1 MIGIGK
7 WQVSVNMLI
16 FRGDIDIVIEDR
28 DGEYNID
35 FIFPDKLKGFKIDIY
50 EVNENGN
57 TLSGK
62 GKVDMGKGKFGE
74 VGATATFEGDTLT
87 GVLSIPMLKREIPL
101 KNGHRIG

>member
-16 FRGDIDIVIEDR
+16 FKGDIDIVIENT
-28 DGEYNID
+28 DGDYKINFNLPEKFN
-35 FIFPDKLKGFKIDIY
+35 GFKIAIT
-50 EVNENGN
+50 EVTENGN

-62 GKVDMGKGKFGE
+62 GSVDMGKGKKIE
-74 VGATATFEGDTLT
+74 VGATATFDGDTLT